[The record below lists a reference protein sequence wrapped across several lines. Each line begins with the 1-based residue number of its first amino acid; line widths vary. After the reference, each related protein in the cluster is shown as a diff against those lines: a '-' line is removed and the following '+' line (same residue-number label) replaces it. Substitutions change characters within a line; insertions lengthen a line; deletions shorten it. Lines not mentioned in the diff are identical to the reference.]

1 MWRENDL
8 DAADGTKTEQVEA
21 LVLRRIERGDLS
33 IGSRLPS
40 ERVLAER
47 LGLSRVTVVR
57 ALDHLRADGVLETKR
72 GSGTVVRPIDRLLD
86 PIAPASTVTAGD
98 QPVLDLRFATTAA
111 PHDVAEVAA
120 QIVEDGLPQ
129 AMGGDGPPPGGS
141 IELRTA
147 LAERLTMEG
156 VPTEPDQL
164 TLTVGAA
171 AGLNAALAG
180 LDLGPGVAITE
191 TPTYPA
197 AFDLLRKHRLDVAG
211 WPAGVWDTDQLAH
224 LCRRHRPKV
233 IYLQADNH
241 NPTGLSLP
249 ADRRTAVVEI
259 ARRYGAALIS
269 DETMR
274 PLWLASGEQA
284 EPLSRYPRTV
294 SVGSLSK
301 TVWGGLRVGWVRT
314 GKQLRTT
321 HQHRRTAQRGVAEC
335 TGRPPGP
342 SDRPP
347 ARQGDQPAPDPAARQ
362 PGGAGDGP
370 QDARRC
376 GLAHADRRDDAV
388 AGADRDQSAPSAG
401 GSPWSTA
408 CCWAPATC
416 SHPRAPTAGTS
427 GSRSPHRPRR
437 CGWWSPGWGKRWL
450 SPLDPRWTE
459 DRCRSST

>member
-1 MWRENDL
+1 
-8 DAADGTKTEQVEA
+8 
-21 LVLRRIERGDLS
+21 VLRRIERGELS

-47 LGLSRVTVVR
+47 LGVSRVTVVR
-57 ALDHLRADGVLETKR
+57 ALENLRRDGVLETKR
-72 GSGTVVRPIDRLLD
+72 GSGTVVRPLDRLLD
-86 PIAPASTVTAGD
+86 PVAPASTMTLAKTVGAAGSRGTGTD

-111 PHDVAEVAA
+111 PHDVAEAAA
-120 QIVEDGLPQ
+120 QIVQDGLAQ

-141 IELRTA
+141 QELRAA
-147 LAERLTMEG
+147 LAERLTIEG

-314 GKQLRTT
+314 GKQLRRRINTAA
-321 HQHRRTAQRGVAEC
+321 QLSVASPSALDDLLAQAIVQKLDKVISRRRTRLRANLAALEAGLKTLDGVAWPTP
-335 TGRPPGP
+335 TGGMTLWLELTETR
-342 SDRPP
+342 
-347 ARQGDQPAPDPAARQ
+347 ARRVLEAAREQ
-362 PGGAGDGP
+362 NLLLGSGDLFTPEGT
-370 QDARRC
+370 
-376 GLAHADRRDDAV
+376 DRRHI
-388 AGADRDQSAPSAG
+388 RIPF
-401 GSPWSTA
+401 TA
-408 CCWAPATC
+408 SPATL
-416 SHPRAPTAGTS
+416 RLVVARLKEA
-427 GSRSPHRPRR
+427 
-437 CGWWSPGWGKRWL
+437 L
-450 SPLDPRWTE
+450 AQ
-459 DRCRSST
+459 ST

>member
-1 MWRENDL
+1 MWRGSDL
-8 DAADGTKTEQVEA
+8 DPADGNRTEQVEA

-47 LGLSRVTVVR
+47 LGVSRVTVVR
-57 ALDHLRADGVLETKR
+57 ALDQLRADGVLETRR
-72 GSGTVVRPIDRLLD
+72 GSGTHVRPLDRLLD
-86 PIAPASTVTAGD
+86 PIAPVSTVTPGD

-120 QIVEDGLPQ
+120 QIVAEGLPQ
-129 AMGGDGPPPGGS
+129 AMGGDGPPSGGS
-141 IELRTA
+141 LELRTA
-147 LAERLTMEG
+147 LAERLTSEG
-156 VPTEPDQL
+156 VPTEPGQL

-197 AFDLLRKHRLDVAG
+197 AFDLLRNHRLDVVG

-224 LCRRHRPKV
+224 LCRRHKPKV

-274 PLWLASGEQA
+274 PLWLASGKQA
-284 EPLSRYPRTV
+284 DPLSRYPRTV

-314 GKQLRTT
+314 GRQLR
-321 HQHRRTAQRGVAEC
+321 RRINTAAQLSVTSPSALDDLLALAMLDRLDRVISRRKTRLRANLAALETGLKTVPGVAWATP
-335 TGRPPGP
+335 TGGMTLWLELTDVR
-342 SDRPP
+342 
-347 ARQGDQPAPDPAARQ
+347 ARRVLEAAREQ
-362 PGGAGDGP
+362 GLLLGAGDLFTPDGT
-370 QDARRC
+370 
-376 GLAHADRRDDAV
+376 DRRHL
-388 AGADRDQSAPSAG
+388 RIPFTAP
-401 GSPWSTA
+401 
-408 CCWAPATC
+408 PATL
-416 SHPRAPTAGTS
+416 RLVVARLTAAIAQ
-427 GSRSPHRPRR
+427 
-437 CGWWSPGWGKRWL
+437 
-450 SPLDPRWTE
+450 
-459 DRCRSST
+459 SS

>member
-1 MWRENDL
+1 MWRAGDL
-8 DAADGTKTEQVEA
+8 DTADGTKTEQVEG
-21 LVLRRIERGDLS
+21 LVLRRIERGELS

-47 LGLSRVTVVR
+47 LGVSRVTVVR
-57 ALDHLRADGVLETKR
+57 ALENLREDGVLETKR
-72 GSGTVVRPIDRLLD
+72 GSGTVVRPLDRLLD

-111 PHDVAEVAA
+111 PHDVAEAAA
-120 QIVEDGLPQ
+120 QLVEGALPQ

-141 IELRTA
+141 PELRAA
-147 LAERLTMEG
+147 LAERLTAEG
-156 VPTEPDQL
+156 VPTEPAQL

-249 ADRRTAVVEI
+249 ADRRTTVVEI
-259 ARRYGAALIS
+259 AHRYGAALIS

-274 PLWLASGEQA
+274 PLWLAGGEQA

-314 GKQLRTT
+314 GKQLRRRINTAA
-321 HQHRRTAQRGVAEC
+321 QLSVVSPSALDDLLAQAIVQKLEEVISRRRTRLRANLAALEAGLQTLSGVAWPTP
-335 TGRPPGP
+335 TGGMTLWLELTETRT
-342 SDRPP
+342 RRVLEK
-347 ARQGDQPAPDPAARQ
+347 AREQRLLL
-362 PGGAGDGP
+362 GAGDLFTPDGT
-370 QDARRC
+370 
-376 GLAHADRRDDAV
+376 DRRHI
-388 AGADRDQSAPSAG
+388 RIPFTAP
-401 GSPWSTA
+401 
-408 CCWAPATC
+408 PATL
-416 SHPRAPTAGTS
+416 RLVVA
-427 GSRSPHRPRR
+427 R
-437 CGWWSPGWGKRWL
+437 L
-450 SPLDPRWTE
+450 SEALAQ
-459 DRCRSST
+459 ST

>member
-1 MWRENDL
+1 MWRGRDL
-8 DAADGTKTEQVEA
+8 DPADGTKTEQVEA

-57 ALDHLRADGVLETKR
+57 ALDQLRADGVLETKR
-72 GSGTVVRPIDRLLD
+72 GSGTHVRPLDRLLD

-98 QPVLDLRFATTAA
+98 QPLLDLRFATTAA
-111 PHDVAEVAA
+111 PHDVAEGAA
-120 QIVEDGLPQ
+120 QVIENSLPQ

-141 IELRTA
+141 LHLRTA
-147 LAERLTMEG
+147 LAGRRTIEG

-249 ADRRTAVVEI
+249 ADRRQAVVEI

-314 GKQLRTT
+314 GKQLRRRINTAA
-321 HQHRRTAQRGVAEC
+321 QLSVASPSALDDLLARAIVPKLDKVISRRRTRLRANLAALEAGLKTLDGVAWPTP
-335 TGRPPGP
+335 TGGMTLWLELTETR
-342 SDRPP
+342 
-347 ARQGDQPAPDPAARQ
+347 ARRVLEAAREQ
-362 PGGAGDGP
+362 NLLLGSGDLFTPEGT
-370 QDARRC
+370 
-376 GLAHADRRDDAV
+376 DRRHI
-388 AGADRDQSAPSAG
+388 RIPF
-401 GSPWSTA
+401 TA
-408 CCWAPATC
+408 SPATL
-416 SHPRAPTAGTS
+416 RLVVARLKEA
-427 GSRSPHRPRR
+427 
-437 CGWWSPGWGKRWL
+437 L
-450 SPLDPRWTE
+450 AQ
-459 DRCRSST
+459 ST